1 MQQEQ
6 SGEAMQFIR
15 QIFCPRVFPLWV
27 PLFWGSMN
35 SGAESLLRNGSFE
48 ESDVSSATG
57 WKTAIWAGEADFR
70 IVPEGCV
77 GRCCAQITSKED
89 GADVAW
95 QSIVPLEEHTT
106 YRLSGWV
113 KTEKVQADRGRGAL
127 LNIHGMEGIRTK
139 ALVGTRD
146 WTYLEVYFNSIE
158 RKQVMVNCLLGG
170 WGTSSGKAWFDDI
183 RLEPVSQRDEP
194 IFLRLDLSK
203 TGHPISPYV
212 YGQLVEHVGKCI
224 YGGLWAEMLE
234 DRKFYY
240 PIKDHFV
247 GWFPRGQKGFAEDA
261 FYTEL
266 AGSPW
271 YVIGPP
277 ETVIMSEERPFVGKH
292 TPQVLAK
299 GDGGSYGIGQGQL
312 GLIEKRQYTGRIY
325 LAGEQSA
332 APILVSLIWG
342 DKKTQRDSIAIYKL
356 SEKYTEIPL
365 AFTAGITTNE
375 GRLEIVSQGKGTFKI
390 GCVSLMPSDNI
401 DGWRRDI
408 IGLLKELNS
417 PIYKWPGGNFVS
429 GYDWTAGIGE
439 RDLRPP
445 QKNPHWMGI
454 EDNDV
459 GIHEF
464 MNLCKI
470 LNTTASLAVNAGS
483 GGAEQ
488 AAQLV
493 EYVNGS
499 TATAMGMLRA
509 QNGHPEPFGVKLFYV
524 GNEMWGTHQVG
535 YVSLD
540 LYAQKHNRMVESMKA
555 IDPTIQIVAVGRT
568 GNWGKT
574 MLLRCADYMDYISDN
589 FYRRGSD
596 DLFNHAK
603 SMAAVVRYITDTY
616 RGYRVSLPSLKD
628 KEIPL
633 ILDEWGYWKGK
644 RRYGEIGTQ
653 YVLEDAP
660 GIALVLHEVFRNS
673 DLIPI
678 AHYAQAVNALGAIKT
693 SKTSATFDVPGLI
706 LKLYR
711 NHMGSLPIRV
721 DGVDVPL
728 DVFASLSED
737 KRFLTVSIINPTEYR
752 QKIKVDIHPS
762 SIDGEFESYVITS
775 KNRKDYNEP
784 GKEPMVT
791 IQIQTVTSLPDIYEI
806 QPVSVTLLTG
816 KLSHF
821 LGG

>member
-1 MQQEQ
+1 MRSIQRLLYAPFFLLSLVFFCG
-6 SGEAMQFIR
+6 SGN
-15 QIFCPRVFPLWV
+15 CW
-27 PLFWGSMN
+27 
-35 SGAESLLRNGSFE
+35 AENLLQNGSFE
-48 ESDVSSATG
+48 ESDALSAVS
-57 WKTAIWAGEADFR
+57 WKTVMWEGKADFR
-70 IVPEGCV
+70 IVPEGYKE
-77 GRCCAQITSKED
+77 GYCAQIVSKDE
-89 GADVAW
+89 GADAAW
-95 QSIVPLEEHTT
+95 QTVVSVEEHTT
-106 YRLSGWV
+106 YRLSGWI
-113 KTEKVQADRGRGAL
+113 KTENVRSGKGRGAL

-139 ALVGTRD
+139 ALVGTTE
-146 WTYLEVYFNSIE
+146 WSYLEVCFNTIQ
-158 RKQVMVNCLLGG
+158 RKQVTVNCLLGG
-170 WGTSSGKAWFDDI
+170 WGTSTGKAWFDNI
-183 RLEPVSQRDEP
+183 RLEPVSTREEP
-194 IFLRLDLSK
+194 ILIRLDWSK
-203 TGHPISPYV
+203 TGHPISRYV

-224 YGGLWAEMLE
+224 YGGMWAEMLE

-240 PIKDHFV
+240 SITDHFV
-247 GWFPRGQKGFAEDA
+247 GWIPPGQKGFAEDA

-271 YVIGPP
+271 HVIGPAG
-277 ETVIMSEERPFVGKH
+277 TVLMSDEKPFVGKH
-292 TPQVLAK
+292 APQITAK
-299 GDGGSYGIGQGQL
+299 GNGLSYGIGQGQL
-312 GLIEKRQYTGRIY
+312 GLIEKKKYSGRIY
-325 LAGEQSA
+325 LAGQQET

-342 DKKTQRDSIAIYKL
+342 DKKTQRESIPIYTL